1 MLVSNFLYMA
11 ISLKL
16 RKVISIE
23 IFLKIFLT
31 WFWVEMWGHGYG
43 LSFSPLSLSP
53 TSKKSLERLIE
64 SKS

>member
-11 ISLKL
+11 VSLKL

-31 WFWVEMWGHGYG
+31 WFWVKSRVCYVR
-43 LSFSPLSLSP
+43 LLFSPLSLSP